1 MPKNNWKNIEVPKAE
16 LDAASSILDAIIDE
30 KPVSPAA
37 LAGGIGV
44 INMVQDAIDTQQ
56 NTTITSSHDKE

>member
-44 INMVQDAIDTQQ
+44 INTQQ